1 VSVAVSLTIC
11 TLMGA
16 SLRAVL
22 TRSTGVRCWC
32 SGFSLFGWGH
42 LLLVGSKW
50 RKELP
55 TDWLISQFMDLA
67 MAKYE
72 PFPTRGPSYT
82 EAMHAANH
90 EFWVAGMDLVTL
102 YLTLMVAFVGGLLTG
117 WLARR
122 DRARMTDSG
131 EV

>member
-1 VSVAVSLTIC
+1 MDNLNLLDDNMQSPRLRMRIGGSMVLIAAIALGFASLRGASSARVSVTFTLTIC
-11 TLMGA
+11 MLMGA

-22 TRSTGVRCWC
+22 TRSTRMRCWC

-67 MAKYE
+67 MAKYN
-72 PFPTRGPSYT
+72 
-82 EAMHAANH
+82 AA
-90 EFWVAGMDLVTL
+90 EKG
-102 YLTLMVAFVGGLLTG
+102 
-117 WLARR
+117 
-122 DRARMTDSG
+122 
-131 EV
+131 